1 MEKIKCENCGIS
13 VTRNNYKNHY
23 LSNKCVNP
31 KPIYT
36 QEVSCDLKCIFCDK
50 EHSSST
56 SVKNH
61 QLRCNKN
68 PQRIKITKNLNGNGG
83 KNQYTKAKE
92 LGLPKPVLSE
102 ETIEKKRIA
111 STGRRHTQETKDR
124 ISNIRKKYLEENPE
138 KIPYLLNH
146 SSKVSY
152 PEKYFIECFKDLNNI
167 RFQYRV
173 GRYSLDFANI
183 DKKVYFEVDGETH
196 YKNLKTME
204 IDSRR
209 TKFLS
214 EKGWKEYRV
223 RWKNFQ
229 QMSFLDKKIF
239 VENIIEK
246 LS

>member
-1 MEKIKCENCGIS
+1 MEKVKCENCGTT
-13 VTRNNYKNHY
+13 VTKNNYKNHY
-23 LSNKCVNP
+23 LSNRCVNP
-31 KPIYT
+31 KPIYN
-36 QEVSCDLKCIFCDK
+36 QELRFDLKCIFCDK

-68 PQRIKITKNLNGNGG
+68 PQRIKITKNLKGNGG

-102 ETIEKKRIA
+102 ETIKKLRIA

-124 ISNIRKKYLEENPE
+124 ISNNRKKYLDENPE

-167 RFQYRV
+167 KFQYRV

-196 YKNLKTME
+196 YTNLYTME
-204 IDSRR
+204 RDSRR